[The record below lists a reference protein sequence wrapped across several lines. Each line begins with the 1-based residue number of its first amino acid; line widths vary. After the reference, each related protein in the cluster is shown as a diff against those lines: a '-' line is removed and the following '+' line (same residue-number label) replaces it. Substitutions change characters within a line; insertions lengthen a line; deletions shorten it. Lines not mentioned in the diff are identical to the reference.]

1 MDTNILDER
10 SQQIF
15 ELIVNSYIADGEPV
29 GSTIVSQRLIQK
41 LSPATIRNVMAR
53 LEHMGLLYSPHT
65 SAGRLP
71 TPEGL
76 KLFVHGFL
84 EIGDIT
90 PQEATH
96 LDQYL
101 KGSSKTLDD
110 LLNDA
115 TTALSGLSK
124 CTGLVMAPRHN
135 AALRHMEFMP
145 ISTTQCLVVMVTVD
159 GIVENRIID
168 MPFGTLP
175 YQLEE
180 AGNYLCSKLVG
191 RTLDE
196 TKEAVLLELDFERGK
211 LHHLASEMVQ
221 KGLAVWSNTTGEP
234 HLIVRGQSNLLSA
247 AKNKEDIAHIQR
259 IFETLEAKEDVLDLL
274 DAAQKGE
281 GIQIFMGSD
290 NPLFEAAGCSMIT
303 APYKNSQNKIIGA
316 IGVVGPAS
324 LNYGRIIP
332 MVNYTA
338 ALIEENLKKNK
349 SS

>member
-1 MDTNILDER
+1 MNTNSLDER
-10 SQQIF
+10 SQKVF
-15 ELIVNSYIADGEPV
+15 ELIVNSYIEDGEPV
-29 GSTIVSQRLIQK
+29 GSTIVSQRLAQK
-41 LSPATIRNVMAR
+41 LSPATIRNVMAK
-53 LEHMGLLYSPHT
+53 LEQMGLLYSPHT

-76 KLFVHGFL
+76 RLFVHGFL
-84 EIGDIT
+84 EVGDIT
-90 PQEATH
+90 PQEATL
-96 LDQYL
+96 LDHYL

-115 TTALSGLSK
+115 TTALSGLTK

-135 AALRHMEFMP
+135 AALRHIEFMP
-145 ISTTQCLVVMVTVD
+145 ISSSQCLVVMVTVD

-168 MPFGTLP
+168 MPVGTLP

-180 AGNYLCSKLVG
+180 AGNYLCAKLVG
-191 RTLDE
+191 RTLE
-196 TKEAVLLELDFERGK
+196 EAKEAVLKELEFERGK
-211 LHHLASEMVQ
+211 LHHLATEMVQ
-221 KGLAVWSNTTGEP
+221 KGLAVWTSTTGHS
-234 HLIVRGQSNLLSA
+234 HLIVKGQSNLLSV

-259 IFETLEAKEDVLDLL
+259 IFETLEAKEGALDLL
-274 DAAQKGE
+274 DAAQQGE
-281 GIQIFMGSD
+281 GVQVFMGSD

-303 APYKNSQNKIIGA
+303 APYKNADNKIIGA

-338 ALIEENLKKNK
+338 ALIEENLKKK
-349 SS
+349 